1 MSSDLYDFSASE
13 PEKPAKAIDSGLYI
27 VATPIGNL
35 ADLSQRAV
43 EMLRAADL
51 IAVEDSR
58 VTGKLLH
65 HLGLKKR
72 MRPYHDHS
80 SEADREALLTAAREG
95 VVVLVSDAGTPL
107 ISDPGYKL
115 VRAARESGIP
125 VSTAP
130 GASAV
135 VTALSISGLP
145 TDRFL
150 FAGFLPSKAKARADV
165 IAEIGNV
172 KSTLVF
178 YESGQRLGATLAAL
192 TEQLGA
198 REAVVARELTKKFE
212 EVVSGTL
219 PELAERYA
227 VTEPKGEIVLI
238 VGPPGELQ
246 AEQGD
251 YESALKAALETLPP
265 AKAAKDIAKRF
276 GVDRAEVYE
285 RAMALKS
292 DA

>member
-1 MSSDLYDFSASE
+1 MSSDLYDYSASE
-13 PEKPAKAIDSGLYI
+13 PDKPVKAIEPGLYI

-35 ADLSQRAV
+35 ADMSQRAM
-43 EMLRAADL
+43 EILRAADL
-51 IAVEDSR
+51 IAAEDTR
-58 VTGKLLH
+58 VTGKLLN

-80 SEADREALLTAAREG
+80 SEADRDDLLAAARQG
-95 VVVLVSDAGTPL
+95 VVALVSDAGTPL

-115 VRAARESGIP
+115 VRAAREAGVP

-135 VTALSISGLP
+135 IAALSISGLP

-178 YESGQRLGATLAAL
+178 YESGPRLGATLAAL
-192 TEQLGA
+192 AEQLGP

-227 VTEPKGEIVLI
+227 AAEPKGEIVLI
-238 VGPPGELQ
+238 VGPPGQVQ

-251 YESALKAALETLPP
+251 YESALKTALENLPP

-285 RAMALKS
+285 RAMALKR
-292 DA
+292 